1 MAEFIEVARQLK
13 RLCDGNICTECPLA
27 RTRTR
32 TYTCRAW
39 ILEKAET
46 AEPIIMDWAAK
57 HPEKTMKDVLL
68 EKFPKAKLRDDGT
81 PIACPHY
88 LGFPAMANVCF
99 QPTQCADCW
108 SRPAPE
114 E

>member
-1 MAEFIEVARQLK
+1 MYVKEALEWVYQETKECK
-13 RLCDGNICTECPLA
+13 RLYDLA
-27 RTRTR
+27 ERNH
-32 TYTCRAW
+32 W
-39 ILEKAET
+39 PVVLEQAQ
-46 AEPIIMDWAAK
+46 
-57 HPEKTMKDVLL
+57 
-68 EKFPKAKLRDDGT
+68 AKLRDDGT